1 VTWPGAIAAGID
13 DFEHGPVSTDS
24 EFVAGKQA
32 DDCPNPQ
39 DRQSSWLTESIDGP
53 RVTSLIRALVASKT
67 SERWRLASV
76 RI

>member
-1 VTWPGAIAAGID
+1 MTSPGAIAAGID
-13 DFEHGPVSTDS
+13 DFEHGPVSADS

-32 DDCPNPQ
+32 DDCPNLQ
-39 DRQSSWLTESIDGP
+39 GRQSSWLTESIDGP

-67 SERWRLASV
+67 SERWRLANV

>member
-1 VTWPGAIAAGID
+1 M
-13 DFEHGPVSTDS
+13 STDS

-53 RVTSLIRALVASKT
+53 RVASKT